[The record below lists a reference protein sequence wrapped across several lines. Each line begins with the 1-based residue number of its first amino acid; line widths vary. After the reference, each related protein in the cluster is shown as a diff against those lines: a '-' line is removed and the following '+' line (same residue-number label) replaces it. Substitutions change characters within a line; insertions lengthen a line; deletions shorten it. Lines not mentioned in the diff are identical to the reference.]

1 MGRVEGKDCGI
12 VLINQ
17 VYFEKGTSNKKSEDT
32 IETKRTIAYI
42 CLSLLNCAQA
52 EVTF

>member
-1 MGRVEGKDCGI
+1 MGRVEGKDFGS

-17 VYFEKGTSNKKSEDT
+17 VYFEKGTSNKKYEDAT
-32 IETKRTIAYI
+32 ETKRTIAYM
-42 CLSLLNCAQA
+42 CLSLVNCAQA

>member
-1 MGRVEGKDCGI
+1 MGRVEGKVCGI

-17 VYFEKGTSNKKSEDT
+17 AYFEKGTSNKKSEDT
-32 IETKRTIAYI
+32 TENKGTIVYI
-42 CLSLLNCAQA
+42 CLSVVNCAEA

>member
-17 VYFEKGTSNKKSEDT
+17 VYFVKGTSNKKSEHT
-32 IETKRTIAYI
+32 TETKRTI
-42 CLSLLNCAQA
+42 
-52 EVTF
+52 T